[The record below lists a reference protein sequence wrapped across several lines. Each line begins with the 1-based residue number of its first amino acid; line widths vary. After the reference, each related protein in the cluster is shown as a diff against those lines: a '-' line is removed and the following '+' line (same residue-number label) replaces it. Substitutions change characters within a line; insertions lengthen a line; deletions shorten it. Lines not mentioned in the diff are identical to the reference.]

1 MSLKITNLKK
11 TYSQGVETL
20 TILNQLNLQV
30 NTSEVVAVVGASGSG
45 KSTFLSL
52 AAGLDSFDEGD
63 IEINS
68 QSIKNL
74 NPQQMTKFRGE
85 NIGFIFQQFHLVSHL
100 SAFENI
106 VLPLEIMGLSF
117 TKQDILNALK
127 NVGLNERASHKPAEL
142 SGGEC
147 QRLALARGLITKPS
161 LLLAD
166 EPSGSLDSETG
177 AKVMSLFFEQVRR
190 TKTTTILVT
199 HDSELAKKC
208 DRTYILKNGNFGLS

>member
-1 MSLKITNLKK
+1 MSLKITDLKK
-11 TYSQGVETL
+11 CYHQGEEKL
-20 TILNQLNLQV
+20 TILNQLNLRV
-30 NTSEVVAVVGASGSG
+30 DTSEVVAVVGASGSG

-52 AAGLDSFDEGD
+52 IAGLDSFDEGD
-63 IEINS
+63 IVVNN

-74 NPQQMTKFRGE
+74 SRQEMTKFRGE

-100 SAFENI
+100 TAYENI
-106 VLPLEIMGLSF
+106 ALPLEILGKDFS
-117 TKQDILNALK
+117 QADILQALQ
-127 NVGLNERASHKPAEL
+127 NVGLAHRGTHKPTEL

-177 AKVMSLFFEQVRR
+177 AKVMNLFFAQIRA
-190 TKTTTILVT
+190 TKTTTLLVT
-199 HDSELAKKC
+199 HDMELAEKC
-208 DRTYILKNGNFGLS
+208 DRLYVLKNGNFS